1 MVARTFELITDCLV
15 CMGSF
20 FLWFGL
26 FLFSPACSCFA
37 GSCAK
42 AVSPPQ
48 TRHGCA
54 IFLSIAGAL

>member
-1 MVARTFELITDCLV
+1 
-15 CMGSF
+15 MGSF
-20 FLWFGL
+20 FLWFDLYLVFTGM
-26 FLFSPACSCFA
+26 FIFA

-54 IFLSIAGAL
+54 IFFFASARG